1 MTRVYVRGVILVR
14 EDVRFSGSPASVLLE
29 VSLEHLLSLIKLN
42 SFIKIASDN
51 LLINHYL

>member
-29 VSLEHLLSLIKLN
+29 VSLEHLLS
-42 SFIKIASDN
+42 
-51 LLINHYL
+51 